1 MVPFK
6 RMLVPVDGSRYS
18 LDAVCLA
25 SQMARY
31 HGSEL
36 MILHVV
42 DESLLDHLVR
52 FTEKSKEAIR
62 NELKECARGFLED
75 MQRQASLESVS
86 SEILVEEGVPHEI
99 ILKEANAWGADLI
112 VMGKLGRRGVSKILL
127 GSVAERVIEFSDIP
141 VLIVK

>member
-6 RMLVPVDGSRYS
+6 KILVPVDGSRYS

-25 SQMARY
+25 SKMARF

-42 DESLLDHLVR
+42 DESLLDHLAR
-52 FTEKSKEAIR
+52 FTEKSREAIR
-62 NELKECARGFLED
+62 NELRKSAHGFLDD

-86 SEILVEEGVPHEI
+86 SEILIEEGVPHEI
-99 ILKEANAWGADLI
+99 ILRESNAWGADLI

-141 VLIVK
+141 VLVVK